1 MRIGLPGL
9 GRSVD
14 RIVEQAQQAEADG
27 FTRFSPVALPT

>member
-27 FTRFSPVALPT
+27 FTG